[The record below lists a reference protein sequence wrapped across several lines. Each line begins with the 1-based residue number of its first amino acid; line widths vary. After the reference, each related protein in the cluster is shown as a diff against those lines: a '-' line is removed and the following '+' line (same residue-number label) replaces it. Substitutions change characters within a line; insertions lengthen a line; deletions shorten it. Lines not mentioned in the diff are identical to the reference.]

1 MRRTPNDL
9 IRDGLYGALAVAWHP
24 MPFRDVSYVLTAK
37 ALGAV
42 HENCIRRLYKSLR
55 QMCHSKRRAATST
68 TANAA
73 SEEASAGTNGDVDM
87 ASSIVELAIPQ
98 DAVAPADNERLKLY
112 RERLPP
118 RAEDSESSERGCA
131 VAISSSIAASV

>member
-42 HENCIRRLYKSLR
+42 HENWSHRLRKSLR
-55 QMCHSKRRAATST
+55 HMCCSKRKGATST
-68 TANAA
+68 VTSAA
-73 SEEASAGTNGDVDM
+73 SEEASST
-87 ASSIVELAIPQ
+87 VELTSMA
-98 DAVAPADNERLKLY
+98 
-112 RERLPP
+112 
-118 RAEDSESSERGCA
+118 
-131 VAISSSIAASV
+131 